1 MARRTAGLGERA
13 LDMAGVLLR
22 PVLRLRLRSFRRA
35 VRAGL
40 YPAVRPSAPRPEADH
55 VAWIGSSATARFG
68 VLDEHLTTAHRVAA
82 AVSAERGRPFDW
94 VEVDDR
100 VTMRQ
105 AAECPG
111 EVVRDA
117 DAVVVAVGFT
127 DVLLLTSPAE
137 WRADLDR
144 LLDHVR
150 GAAGRPVLVAGI
162 PPMHRFR
169 QAPRP
174 GRGSI
179 RRHIARLDAATAEV
193 VGARGDCVFVPFPEV
208 DVEEARVG
216 AELYSWASL
225 HRSWSAAL
233 APVLVE
239 LLDAD

>member
-1 MARRTAGLGERA
+1 MGQRTAGRGERTSA
-13 LDMAGVLLR
+13 AARMLFR

-35 VRAGL
+35 VRVAL
-40 YPAVRPSAPRPEADH
+40 YPPARPIPPRPEADH

-68 VLDEHLTTAHRVAA
+68 VLDEHLTTAHRIAT

-105 AAECPG
+105 AAGCPG

-150 GAAGRPVLVAGI
+150 GAAGRPVVVAGI

-169 QAPRP
+169 QTPRL

-179 RRHIARLDAATAEV
+179 RRHIARLDAATAET
-193 VGARGDCVFVPFPEV
+193 VGSRGDCVFVPFPEV
-208 DVEEARVG
+208 EEARVG
-216 AELYSWASL
+216 TELYSWATL

-239 LLDAD
+239 LLDVD